1 MTERGRRL
9 GGVVLAGG
17 RGSRLGGVRK
27 SDLRHDGATLLD
39 RALAACADCAEV
51 VVVGDPPAGGRAG
64 VRFVRE
70 EPAYGGPAA
79 ALLAGAA
86 ASAPGSDLLVVLAVD
101 MPLLDRGT
109 VARLLAAAE
118 DEPVRVDGSVL
129 VDGTG
134 RRQLAMVLR
143 RAAVDRV
150 APPPADRS
158 GLPLHRLLDA
168 LDLAAVPARADEAGD
183 VDSWDDAARLRVEA
197 LPDEGSPF
205 GRFPGQP
212 GKVPPPY
219 ATKAAASVTAG
230 TDSTV
235 EAKTTSRASTI
246 PRS

>member
-1 MTERGRRL
+1 MSGLHGRP
-9 GGVVLAGG
+9 GGIGGIVLAGG

-27 SDLRHDGATLLD
+27 ADLRHDGATLLD

-86 ASAPGSDLLVVLAVD
+86 ASAPGTDLLVVLAVD
-101 MPLLDRGT
+101 MPLLHRGT
-109 VARLLAAAE
+109 VARLLAAAGAG
-118 DEPVRVDGSVL
+118 PALDGAAL
-129 VDGTG
+129 VDATG

-168 LDLAAVPARADEAGD
+168 LDLATVPARADEAGD

-197 LPDEGSPF
+197 LPDEGSPS

-212 GKVPPPY
+212 GNRPL
-219 ATKAAASVTAG
+219 
-230 TDSTV
+230 
-235 EAKTTSRASTI
+235 
-246 PRS
+246 